1 VLRHLPPVVDPRA
14 LVGAALADDAAV
26 YEISAEVA
34 LVATVDYITPVV
46 DDPFTW
52 GRIAAANALS
62 DVYAMGARPIFALNI
77 VNFPRDTLP
86 LEVLERV
93 IQGGAAKV
101 AEAGVPI
108 LGGHSVD
115 DPEPKYGLV
124 ALGTVHPARVMRN
137 VGARAGDWLVLTK
150 PLGIGIVTTA
160 IKRGLASPETI
171 DRAVTVMSTLNRAAS
186 EAMIA
191 SGAVHAAT
199 DVTGFGLLG
208 HLAEMLGAARLD
220 AAAPGEGGA
229 LDVAGESAVG
239 VRIDLEAV
247 PVLEEAWD
255 FVRRD
260 VVPGGTRRNLASV
273 TPLVEWSKQ
282 ISAEQQLVLAD
293 AQTSG
298 GLLMAVDP
306 AAAEALLADLHA
318 RGIAA
323 ATRIGTFTDRH
334 GRIEVLSP

>member
-52 GRIAAANALS
+52 GSIAAANALS

-160 IKRGLASPETI
+160 IKRGLASSQTI

-191 SGAVHAAT
+191 NGAVHAAT

-208 HLAEMLGAARLD
+208 HLSEMLGSGD
-220 AAAPGEGGA
+220 
-229 LDVAGESAVG
+229 VG
-239 VRIDLEAV
+239 VRIELEKV
-247 PVLEEAWD
+247 PVLEEAWN

-273 TPLVEWSKQ
+273 TPLVEWSER

-318 RGIAA
+318 RGIAT
-323 ATRIGTFTDRH
+323 ATRIGTFTDRRV
-334 GRIEVLSP
+334 RIEVV

>member
-1 VLRHLPPVVDPRA
+1 MLRHLPPVLDANA

-26 YEISAEVA
+26 YQISPDVA

-52 GRIAAANALS
+52 GGIAAANALS
-62 DVYAMGARPIFALNI
+62 DVYAMGARPLFALNV

-86 LEVLERV
+86 LEILERV

-101 AEAGVPI
+101 AEAGVAI

-115 DPEPKYGLV
+115 DPEPKFGLV
-124 ALGTVHPARVMRN
+124 ALGTVHPSGVVRN
-137 VGARAGDWLVLTK
+137 VGARPGDALLLTK
-150 PLGIGIVTTA
+150 PLGMGVLTTA
-160 IKRGLASPETI
+160 IKRGLASEVTI
-171 DRAVTVMSTLNRAAS
+171 GRAVEVMSTLNRAAG
-186 EAMIA
+186 EAMVA

-208 HLAEMLGAARLD
+208 HVSEMLG
-220 AAAPGEGGA
+220 GGT
-229 LDVAGESAVG
+229 VG
-239 VRIDLEAV
+239 VRVRAESV
-247 PVLEEAWD
+247 PVLDEVWD

-273 TPLVEWSKQ
+273 ESLSHLEWSERLDESQ
-282 ISAEQQLVLAD
+282 RLVLAD

-306 AAAEALLADLHA
+306 AGLEALLADLHA
-318 RGIAA
+318 RGVPVAA
-323 ATRIGTFTDRH
+323 HIGEFTERV
-334 GRIEVLSP
+334 GLIEVL

>member
-1 VLRHLPPVVDPRA
+1 LPPVLDANA

-26 YEISAEVA
+26 YQLSADMA

-52 GRIAAANALS
+52 GSIAAANALS
-62 DVYAMGARPIFALNI
+62 DVYAMGARPIFALNV

-86 LEVLERV
+86 LEILERV
-93 IQGGAAKV
+93 IQGGATKV
-101 AEAGVPI
+101 AEAGVAI

-124 ALGTVHPARVMRN
+124 ALGTVHPERIVRN
-137 VGARAGDWLVLTK
+137 VGARPGDALLLTK
-150 PLGIGIVTTA
+150 PLGIGILTTA
-160 IKRGLASPETI
+160 IKRGLASAAAI
-171 DRAVTVMSTLNRAAS
+171 QRAVDVMAALNKVAG

-191 SGAVHAAT
+191 SGAAHAAT

-208 HLAEMLGAARLD
+208 HLSEMLGA
-220 AAAPGEGGA
+220 GGI
-229 LDVAGESAVG
+229 G
-239 VRIDLEAV
+239 VRLEADAV

-255 FVRRD
+255 FVRQD

-273 TPLVEWSKQ
+273 ESFVDWSERL
-282 ISAEQQLVLAD
+282 SPEQRLVLAD

-306 AAAEALLADLHA
+306 ESAAGLLANLHQQ
-318 RGIAA
+318 GIKA
-323 ATRIGTFTDRH
+323 ATQVGTFTDNP
-334 GRIEVLSP
+334 GRIEVL

>member
-1 VLRHLPPVVDPRA
+1 VLRHLPPILDANA

-26 YEISAEVA
+26 YQVSPDLA

-52 GRIAAANALS
+52 GGIAAANALS
-62 DVYAMGARPIFALNI
+62 DVYAMGARPLFALNI

-86 LEVLERV
+86 LEILERV

-101 AEAGVPI
+101 AEAGVAI

-124 ALGTVHPARVMRN
+124 ALGTVHPLRVMRN
-137 VGARAGDWLVLTK
+137 VGARPGDALVLTK
-150 PLGIGIVTTA
+150 PLGIGILTTA
-160 IKRGLASPETI
+160 IKRDLASEATI
-171 DRAVTVMSTLNRAAS
+171 ARAVEVMSTLNRAAG
-186 EAMIA
+186 EAMVA

-208 HLAEMLGAARLD
+208 HLSEMLGAGD
-220 AAAPGEGGA
+220 
-229 LDVAGESAVG
+229 VG
-239 VRIDLEAV
+239 VRIEAAAV
-247 PVLEEAWD
+247 PVLEETWD

-273 TPLVEWSKQ
+273 ESLSRVDWSERLDEHQ
-282 ISAEQQLVLAD
+282 RLVLAD

-306 AAAEALLADLHA
+306 SAVAGLIADLHA
-318 RGIAA
+318 RGVLSAA
-323 ATRIGTFTDRH
+323 RIGEFTDRAGH
-334 GRIEVLSP
+334 IEVT

>member
-1 VLRHLPPVVDPRA
+1 VLRHLPPVLDARA

-26 YEISAEVA
+26 YEIGPDTA

-46 DDPFTW
+46 DDPFAW
-52 GRIAAANALS
+52 GGIAAANALS
-62 DVYAMGARPIFALNI
+62 DVYAMGATPLFVLNV

-101 AEAGVPI
+101 AEAGVAI

-124 ALGTVHPARVMRN
+124 ALGTVHPLRVIRN
-137 VGARAGDWLVLTK
+137 VGARPGDVLVLTK

-160 IKRGLASPETI
+160 IKRGLASGETV
-171 DRAVTVMSTLNRAAS
+171 DRAIDVMSALNRAA
-186 EAMIA
+186 A
-191 SGAVHAAT
+191 SVMVAAAEAVHAAT

-208 HLAEMLGAARLD
+208 HVSEMLGD
-220 AAAPGEGGA
+220 GSVGA
-229 LDVAGESAVG
+229 HVALAS
-239 VRIDLEAV
+239 V

-255 FVRRD
+255 FASRD
-260 VVPGGTRRNLASV
+260 VIPGGTRRNLASV
-273 TPLVEWSKQ
+273 EPFMEWSSDSSDVQ
-282 ISAEQQLVLAD
+282 RLVLAD

-298 GLLMAVDP
+298 GLLIAVDAT
-306 AAAEALLADLHA
+306 AADTLVKDLHA
-318 RGIAA
+318 RGIVAA
-323 ATRIGTFTDRH
+323 AKIGTFTSRA
-334 GRIEVLSP
+334 GRIEVT

>member
-1 VLRHLPPVVDPRA
+1 M
-14 LVGAALADDAAV
+14 
-26 YEISAEVA
+26 A

-52 GRIAAANALS
+52 GGIAAANALS
-62 DVYAMGARPIFALNI
+62 DVYAMGARPLFALNI

-86 LEVLERV
+86 LEILERV

-101 AEAGVPI
+101 AEAGVAI

-124 ALGTVHPARVMRN
+124 ALGTVHPSHVTRN
-137 VGARAGDWLVLTK
+137 VGARPGDTLVVTK
-150 PLGIGIVTTA
+150 PLGIGILTTA
-160 IKRGLASPETI
+160 IKRGLASDDAI
-171 DRAVTVMSTLNRAAS
+171 ARAVEVMSMLNRAAG

-191 SGAVHAAT
+191 NGAAVHAAT

-208 HLAEMLGAARLD
+208 HLSEMLGAGDVGARIE
-220 AAAPGEGGA
+220 AA
-229 LDVAGESAVG
+229 
-239 VRIDLEAV
+239 AV

-255 FVRRD
+255 FVRQD
-260 VVPGGTRRNLASV
+260 VVPGGTRRNLSSV
-273 TPLVEWSKQ
+273 DRFVDWSERLDEYQ
-282 ISAEQQLVLAD
+282 RLVLAD

-306 AAAEALLADLHA
+306 SALEALIADLHSRGVPVAA
-318 RGIAA
+318 RTQPPVESTTVTGSLASSSVSSIA
-323 ATRIGTFTDRH
+323 
-334 GRIEVLSP
+334 

>member
-1 VLRHLPPVVDPRA
+1 VLRHLPPVLDANA

-26 YEISAEVA
+26 YQITPDVA

-52 GRIAAANALS
+52 GGIAAANALS
-62 DVYAMGARPIFALNI
+62 DVYAMGARPLFALNI

-86 LEVLERV
+86 LETLELV

-101 AEAGVPI
+101 AEAGVAI

-137 VGARAGDWLVLTK
+137 VGARPGDALVLTK
-150 PLGIGIVTTA
+150 PLGLGILTTA
-160 IKRGLASPETI
+160 IKRGLASEASI
-171 DRAVTVMSTLNRAAS
+171 ARAVEVMSRLNRVAG
-186 EAMIA
+186 EAMVA

-208 HLAEMLGAARLD
+208 HLSEMLGAGD
-220 AAAPGEGGA
+220 
-229 LDVAGESAVG
+229 VG
-239 VRIDLEAV
+239 VRIDASAV
-247 PVLEEAWD
+247 PVLDEAWD
-255 FVRRD
+255 FVRQD
-260 VVPGGTRRNLASV
+260 VVPGGTRRNLAA
-273 TPLVEWSKQ
+273 VERFMDWS
-282 ISAEQQLVLAD
+282 ERLDEYVRLVLAD

-306 AAAEALLADLHA
+306 AAAATLIADLHT
-318 RGIAA
+318 RGIPIAA
-323 ATRIGTFTDRH
+323 HIGTFTDRP
-334 GRIEVLSP
+334 GRIEVI

>member
-1 VLRHLPPVVDPRA
+1 MLRYLPPVVDANA

-26 YEISAEVA
+26 YQVSPDVA

-52 GRIAAANALS
+52 GGIAAANALS
-62 DVYAMGARPIFALNI
+62 DVYAMGARPLFALNI

-86 LEVLERV
+86 LEILERV

-101 AEAGVPI
+101 AEAGVAI

-124 ALGTVHPARVMRN
+124 ALGTVHPLRVMRN
-137 VGARAGDWLVLTK
+137 VGARPGDLLVLTK
-150 PLGIGIVTTA
+150 PLGLGVLTTA
-160 IKRGLASPETI
+160 IKRGLASAETI
-171 DRAVTVMSTLNRAAS
+171 ARAVDVMSTLNRAAG
-186 EAMIA
+186 EAMVA

-208 HLAEMLGAARLD
+208 HLSEMLG
-220 AAAPGEGGA
+220 GG
-229 LDVAGESAVG
+229 DVG
-239 VRIDLEAV
+239 VRFEADRV
-247 PVLEEAWD
+247 PVLEETWD
-255 FVRRD
+255 FVRQG

-273 TPLVEWSKQ
+273 DRFVDWSERLDEYQ
-282 ISAEQQLVLAD
+282 RLVLAD

-298 GLLMAVDP
+298 GLLMAVEP
-306 AAAEALLADLHA
+306 SGLEALLADLHT
-318 RGIAA
+318 RGVGVAA
-323 ATRIGTFTDRH
+323 RIGEFTTRA
-334 GRIEVLSP
+334 GRIEVS